1 MDVITSI
8 NDMREFSENARAKGK
23 TIGFVPTMGFL
34 HEGHLSL
41 VRTAVKENDITVASI
56 FINPVQFGPCEDLST
71 YPRDFASDRYLLEK
85 EKTDVLFYP
94 SVQEM
99 YPEPSLTHL
108 FINRLTDGLCG
119 AQRKG
124 HFEGVALVVA
134 KLFNI
139 TKPNR
144 AYFGAKD
151 WQQQAVIRRMV
162 KDLNFDIHIEV
173 CPIVREE
180 DGLAMSSRNI
190 YLSQDERTRAL
201 VLNRSLDEA
210 ERMVKQGQRD
220 CEVILKKIS
229 ELIASSK
236 PDRIDYVSAV
246 DPESL
251 QNVKK
256 IDGPVLFALAVKF
269 GKARLIDNRLCSIA

>member
-1 MDVITSI
+1 
-8 NDMREFSENARAKGK
+8 
-23 TIGFVPTMGFL
+23 
-34 HEGHLSL
+34 
-41 VRTAVKENDITVASI
+41 
-56 FINPVQFGPCEDLST
+56 
-71 YPRDFASDRYLLEK
+71 
-85 EKTDVLFYP
+85 
-94 SVQEM
+94 M

-108 FINRLTDGLCG
+108 FINRLTEGLCG
-119 AQRKG
+119 GQRRG

-139 TKPNR
+139 TKPHR

-190 YLSQDERTRAL
+190 YLSRDERTRAL

-210 ERMVKQGQRD
+210 EKMVRQGKRD
-220 CEVILKKIS
+220 CEIILKRIS
-229 ELIASSK
+229 EMISSSK
-236 PDRIDYVSAV
+236 PDRIDYISAV
-246 DPESL
+246 DPETL
-251 QNVKK
+251 QDVKE
-256 IDGPVLFALAVKF
+256 IDSSVLFALAVKY
-269 GKARLIDNRLCSIA
+269 GKARLIDNRLCTIDN